1 MTTQELEEQL
11 LRLPPADK
19 LHLIQVLAQSLNV
32 LWIKD
37 PQTPA
42 NKLSDFFRQSP
53 LCEAMEMG
61 KLELSRDRSLAGD
74 RFVP

>member
-11 LRLPPADK
+11 LRLSPADK

-32 LWIKD
+32 LSLQGSQ
-37 PQTPA
+37 PPA

-53 LCEAMEMG
+53 LCEVMELG
-61 KLELSRDRSLAGD
+61 ELDLSRDRSLPSD
-74 RFVP
+74 RFAL